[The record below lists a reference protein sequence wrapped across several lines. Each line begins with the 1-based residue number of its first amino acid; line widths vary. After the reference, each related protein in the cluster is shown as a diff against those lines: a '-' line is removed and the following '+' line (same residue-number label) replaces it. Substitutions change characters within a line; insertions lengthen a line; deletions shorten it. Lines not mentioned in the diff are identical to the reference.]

1 MALTTTT
8 ANRIHPMVAG
18 AAASV
23 IMVCLAGTAAITG
36 LLPSSKAGPAPTG
49 MTPSAA
55 VAAAYPGAYAAQVAP
70 VSQMAPTAQMI
81 APSASAQLE
90 PIRAV
95 APAPAPVVKE
105 VHHYHTKVVQAPAPK
120 RVVKR
125 APVREASYQPAPR
138 EVAYQQAP
146 QPVAQQPNYLGI
158 GAGALIGG
166 LVGNQIGSGN
176 GKKLATVAGV
186 IGGGYLGNQ
195 IANNQ
200 QRR

>member
-1 MALTTTT
+1 MEMNMALTTTT
-8 ANRIHPMVAG
+8 ENRIHPIVAG

-36 LLPSSKAGPAPTG
+36 LLPSSKAVPAPEG

-55 VAAAYPGAYAAQVAP
+55 VAAAYPVQKPEPVKVAAAKP
-70 VSQMAPTAQMI
+70 
-81 APSASAQLE
+81 E
-90 PIRAV
+90 
-95 APAPAPVVKE
+95 VVKE
-105 VHHYHTKVVQAPAPK
+105 VHHYHTKVVQAAPK

-125 APVREASYQPAPR
+125 EQPR
-138 EVAYQQAP
+138 EVAYQPREAAYQPQPAPVAYQQAP
-146 QPVAQQPNYLGI
+146 AAQQPNYLGI

-176 GKKLATVAGV
+176 GKKLATVAGA

-195 IANNQ
+195 IANQQQ
-200 QRR
+200 QR